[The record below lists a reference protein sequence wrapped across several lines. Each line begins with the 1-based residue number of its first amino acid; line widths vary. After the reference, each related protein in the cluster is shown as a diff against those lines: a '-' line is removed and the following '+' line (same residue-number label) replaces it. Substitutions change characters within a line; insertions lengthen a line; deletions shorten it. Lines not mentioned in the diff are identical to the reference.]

1 MFVWNTISFIILD
14 FNFLVQRYDSRTLN
28 SPFKLEKIMP
38 SNPFCDLPERCRDKC
53 YCHAAT
59 NPYNPWCKQP
69 SVCLEAK
76 TCICYYPNP
85 FCKQPWI
92 CLVPPANGQC
102 SCHTLKCEL
111 CSEIKGPDH
120 ICLKCKICSEIKV
133 PNHICPN
140 YLQMNPFKPNYY

>member
-14 FNFLVQRYDSRTLN
+14 FNFLVQRYGSRTLN

-38 SNPFCDLPERCRDKC
+38 INPFCNLPKICRDKC

-92 CLVPPANGQC
+92 CLVAPARGKC
-102 SCHTLKCEL
+102 SCHTLKCEI
-111 CSEIKGPDH
+111 CFEIKGPGH
-120 ICLKCKICSEIKV
+120 ICLTCEICSEIKV
-133 PNHICPN
+133 PNHLCPN
-140 YLQMNPFKPNYY
+140 YLEMNPFKPNY